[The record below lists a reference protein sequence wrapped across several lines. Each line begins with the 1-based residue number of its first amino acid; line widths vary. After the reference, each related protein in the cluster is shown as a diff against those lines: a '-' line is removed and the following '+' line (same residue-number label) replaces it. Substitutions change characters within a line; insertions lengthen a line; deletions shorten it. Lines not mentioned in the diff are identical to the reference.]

1 MKLLLTIIIFF
12 LFIGINLHGQINLDS
27 GLVAYY
33 PFNGNAIDE
42 SGKDNHGE
50 VIGATLTSDRVG
62 NLNSTYSFDGID
74 DYIDIGNDSL
84 VKPQLPMTIAAW
96 IYLEKGGFIFVNNF
110 DDQNYFGIYLRVNFG
125 DDGAP
130 KTVAV
135 GIGDGGV
142 IGPSSRRTK
151 RGISDLEPGQ
161 WYHIVGVLKDL
172 TDMDIYI
179 NAINDSGIY
188 VGSGDSLAYNDNSG
202 NIGRGDSRYS
212 GPPEYFGGKIDDI
225 RFYNRALTEE
235 EVIALSQL
243 KPPYLSADFKADT
256 TFGEPPLTV
265 SFTDQSSTNDTL
277 AINSWMWD
285 FNNDGTVDSQVQN
298 PQWTYE
304 TEGSYSVKLIVSN
317 GVLSDTLLIHNYI
330 NIITVYESP
339 TILSIQDIPNDQGGW
354 VYVEFIRSI
363 YDTDSLKNQKLN
375 LNSTEFYTVEIN
387 DGSGWTTA
395 NTTGAYGK
403 TKYTSI
409 VHTPFDST
417 DYSEGILDFRVI
429 AFMEEGN
436 YVSKV
441 VTGYSTD
448 NLAPATPTGFL
459 AFIYEVNKIKLTWNQ
474 VHDNDVNYFRI
485 YRGFDSSPDLD
496 QVYDIATDTSYIDT
510 QVILGKAYYYRI
522 TSVDFAGNESNF
534 SEEIMVSV
542 TLIENDK
549 HNINKFI
556 LGQNYPNPF
565 NPITKI
571 KFSIPKQGNVKIELF
586 NTLGKKIK
594 TLLNQ
599 SISSGY
605 HEIQFNAHD
614 LSSGIYLYRIQ
625 FGKFQDVKKM
635 IVLK

>member
-161 WYHIVGVLKDL
+161 WYHIVGVLRDL

-285 FNNDGTVDSQVQN
+285 FN
-298 PQWTYE
+298 
-304 TEGSYSVKLIVSN
+304 
-317 GVLSDTLLIHNYI
+317 
-330 NIITVYESP
+330 
-339 TILSIQDIPNDQGGW
+339 
-354 VYVEFIRSI
+354 
-363 YDTDSLKNQKLN
+363 
-375 LNSTEFYTVEIN
+375 
-387 DGSGWTTA
+387 
-395 NTTGAYGK
+395 
-403 TKYTSI
+403 
-409 VHTPFDST
+409 
-417 DYSEGILDFRVI
+417 
-429 AFMEEGN
+429 
-436 YVSKV
+436 
-441 VTGYSTD
+441 
-448 NLAPATPTGFL
+448 
-459 AFIYEVNKIKLTWNQ
+459 
-474 VHDNDVNYFRI
+474 NDVNYFRI